1 MLRNWMLKFADSP
14 RLVGYLSRTGMKTG
28 FARRFV
34 AGETPEEA
42 LQAVRELNK
51 QGLKATLDLLGEGVR
66 DEAEAARAAQEYVQ
80 LLHLIRDSGVD
91 SGISIKLT
99 QLGLDIG
106 REVCARHL
114 RTILDCAREVGN
126 FVRIDMEGSAYTEDT
141 VELFIEHFKTYGR
154 KHVGIVIQSYL
165 YRSQKDIE
173 RLSRLGCSVRL
184 CKGAYKEPPQA
195 AFPKKSEVDDSFIG
209 LLETLLSSD
218 CYTAIATH
226 DDRMVEHARRYI
238 ADQQVSD
245 SNYEFQM
252 LYGTRREYQ
261 LRIRRQGYQMR
272 IYVPFGTQWAPYFI
286 RRLAERPA
294 NMLFV
299 LKNLLKK

>member
-1 MLRNWMLKFADSP
+1 MLRNLMLKIADSP

-34 AGETPEEA
+34 AGETLKEA

-51 QGLKATLDLLGEGVR
+51 EGLKATLDLLGEGVR
-66 DEAEAARAAQEYVQ
+66 DESEAERAAQEYLQ
-80 LLHLIRDSGVD
+80 LLHQIRDSGVD

-99 QLGLDIG
+99 QLGLAIG

-114 RTILDCAREVGN
+114 KAILDCARGLGN

-165 YRSQKDIE
+165 YRSRKDIE
-173 RLSRLGCSVRL
+173 RLSQLGCSVRL
-184 CKGAYKEPPQA
+184 CKGAYKEPPEV
-195 AFPKKSEVDDSFIG
+195 AFPNKPDVDDSFID

-226 DDRMVEHARRYI
+226 DGRMIEHARRFI

-245 SNYEFQM
+245 SDYEFQM

-261 LRIRRQGYQMR
+261 LRIRQQGYQMR

-294 NMLFV
+294 NLFFV
-299 LKNLLKK
+299 LRNLLKK

>member
-1 MLRNWMLKFADSP
+1 MLRNLMLKIADSP

-34 AGETPEEA
+34 AGEALDEA
-42 LQAVRELNK
+42 LQVVRQLNA
-51 QGLKATLDLLGEGVR
+51 QGLKATLDFLGEGVR
-66 DEAEAARAAQEYVQ
+66 DESEADRAAQEYVH
-80 LLHLIRDSGVD
+80 LLHVIRDSGVD

-106 REVCARHL
+106 REVCGRHL
-114 RTILDCAREVGN
+114 KTILDCARQLGN
-126 FVRIDMEGSAYTEDT
+126 FVRIDMESSAYTEDT
-141 VELFIEHFKTYGR
+141 VELFAEHFEIYGR

-173 RLSRLGCSVRL
+173 RLSRLACSVRL
-184 CKGAYKEPPQA
+184 CKGDYKEPPEV
-195 AFPKKSEVDDSFIG
+195 AFPKKSDVDDSFIR
-209 LLETLLSSD
+209 LLEMLLSSE

-226 DDRMVEHARRYI
+226 DSRMIEHARRFI
-238 ADQQVSD
+238 AEREVPEDR
-245 SNYEFQM
+245 YEFQM

-261 LRIRRQGYQMR
+261 LEISQQGYQMR
-272 IYVPFGTQWAPYFI
+272 VYVPFGTQWAPYFI

-294 NMLFV
+294 NVFFV